1 MAKKIT
7 MVRIRIGAEKGG
19 VRSVSVTR
27 GKKTVTGSLE
37 GSQAAQ
43 KKGLQRLIRAWCRT
57 GVKVVMTVE
66 GSKEVCTYCKEGT
79 RYVCTKSTRKPAMP
93 AKPGRK
99 PGKTEEVAYPL
110 GLETPEK
117 RAYNKELNRLFDHP
131 LADPDGLP
139 MYRVFQ
145 RFVSDGLKRG
155 LTMNQCLAKWRRD
168 LGVAHQKPQ
177 TGKTGVTAKPTKPT
191 KPAKPGRKVSAYN
204 KFVAA
209 QRKAGK
215 TMAQAAAAWRA
226 HKAETGKTEVIAKP
240 GRKPVSATAK
250 TEVMAKPAKP
260 GRKPAKPAAAKPAKP
275 AATKPGRK
283 VSAYNK
289 FVAAQRKAGKSM
301 KEAAAAWRAQG
312 GSDKKTAKPKTTKPK
327 TTKPKT
333 PKASSAALPAVGDV
347 VAAAALRSAR
357 RKHGAAKTR
366 AKRK

>member
-79 RYVCTKSTRKPAMP
+79 RYVCTKSTRKFAMPTKP
-93 AKPGRK
+93 AKPGRKPAK
-99 PGKTEEVAYPL
+99 PGKTEEVAYPV

-117 RAYNKELNRLFDHP
+117 RAYNKELNRL
-131 LADPDGLP
+131 LLS
-139 MYRVFQ
+139 
-145 RFVSDGLKRG
+145 SDGESAAHLFRLFIRKHLQRELTLK
-155 LTMNQCLAKWRRD
+155 QALAEWRAQSRR
-168 LGVAHQKPQ
+168 
-177 TGKTGVTAKPTKPT
+177 KPTAAKPT
-191 KPAKPGRKVSAYN
+191 KPAKPAKPAKPGRKPSAYN

-250 TEVMAKPAKP
+250 TEVMAKPTKP

-312 GSDKKTAKPKTTKPK
+312 GSAAKPTKPGRK
-327 TTKPKT
+327 PTKPKT

-357 RKHGAAKTR
+357 RKHGTGKHR
-366 AKRK
+366 GSL

>member
-1 MAKKIT
+1 MAKKTT

-19 VRSVSVTR
+19 ARSVSVTR

-37 GSQAAQ
+37 GTEAAQ

-57 GVKVVMTVE
+57 GVHVVMTVE

-79 RYVCTKSTRKPAMP
+79 RYVCTKSSRTTVRRKPTA

-99 PGKTEEVAYPL
+99 T
-110 GLETPEK
+110 
-117 RAYNKELNRLFDHP
+117 
-131 LADPDGLP
+131 
-139 MYRVFQ
+139 
-145 RFVSDGLKRG
+145 
-155 LTMNQCLAKWRRD
+155 
-168 LGVAHQKPQ
+168 
-177 TGKTGVTAKPTKPT
+177 TKPGRKPAR
-191 KPAKPGRKVSAYN
+191 KPAKPTAAKPGRRVSAYN

-240 GRKPVSATAK
+240 RRKPVSATAK
-250 TEVMAKPAKP
+250 TEVMAKPKARKAKAKKTAKP
-260 GRKPAKPAAAKPAKP
+260 KATKAKATAKPKARKAK
-275 AATKPGRK
+275 ATKTTKKTGRK

-312 GSDKKTAKPKTTKPK
+312 GSATKATKAKAKKTTKAKATAKPKARKAK
-327 TTKPKT
+327 TTKAKT
-333 PKASSAALPAVGDV
+333 TKAKKPTKAKTTKASSAALPAVGDV

-357 RKHGAAKTR
+357 RKHGATKPR